1 MSAEIRQKYIEKKKI
16 ITGTDAVG
24 RREYTQLTAR
34 QNKNSTK
41 PEQMV

>member
-1 MSAEIRQKYIEKKKI
+1 MSDEIRQNTLKKKKSL
-16 ITGTDAVG
+16 GQMQHG
-24 RREYTQLTAR
+24 EYTQLRAR